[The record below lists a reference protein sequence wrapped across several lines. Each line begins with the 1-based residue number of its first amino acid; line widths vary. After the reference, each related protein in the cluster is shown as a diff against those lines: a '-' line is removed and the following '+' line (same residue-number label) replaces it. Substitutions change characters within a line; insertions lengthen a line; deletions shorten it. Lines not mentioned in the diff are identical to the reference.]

1 MKKYINFIIP
11 ILFIFVVVIMLV
23 YYKEYKK
30 NNKIEV
36 SKLETNL
43 VYLTEGKADTDIIID
58 DITIYNLKIKNKIV
72 TFNIKSKTTDL
83 NEKMLTITLI
93 NTDAVAS
100 GVYENIYLEEKM
112 DKNNEVIVDTSEY
125 YNNPNQIK
133 IEIT

>member
-1 MKKYINFIIP
+1 
-11 ILFIFVVVIMLV
+11 MLV